1 MNLHLYYC
9 PGTCSFVPHVMLEL
23 VKESKGQDFS
33 STMITLRTGEHLK
46 PEYQAINP
54 RSQVPALIVDGQ
66 LVTQVVAITNFLNE
80 AFPEAKIFPSDPM
93 EKAQALSMFVWMNNT
108 VHPTFTRVFRSER
121 FGDEAG
127 KDGVKAMA
135 LEMFKTQLI
144 EIDKLVADGRPF
156 ICGNQLSPADLYAVA
171 FIRWAGMAGI
181 NPANYPQYQRYA
193 TAIAALPV
201 VARIMTKE
209 GINLNTYVGK

>member
-1 MNLHLYYC
+1 
-9 PGTCSFVPHVMLEL
+9 MLEL

-46 PEYQAINP
+46 PEFQAINP

-80 AFPEAKIFPSDPM
+80 AFPEAKIFPADPM

-144 EIDKLVADGRPF
+144 EIDKLVADGRSF

-193 TAIAALPV
+193 AAIAALPV
-201 VARIMTKE
+201 VDRIMTKE

>member
-66 LVTQVVAITNFLNE
+66 FL
-80 AFPEAKIFPSDPM
+80 
-93 EKAQALSMFVWMNNT
+93 
-108 VHPTFTRVFRSER
+108 
-121 FGDEAG
+121 
-127 KDGVKAMA
+127 
-135 LEMFKTQLI
+135 LI
-144 EIDKLVADGRPF
+144 ENAGVCKTRNRLRLYSKLR
-156 ICGNQLSPADLYAVA
+156 N
-171 FIRWAGMAGI
+171 R
-181 NPANYPQYQRYA
+181 
-193 TAIAALPV
+193 
-201 VARIMTKE
+201 
-209 GINLNTYVGK
+209 

>member
-1 MNLHLYYC
+1 
-9 PGTCSFVPHVMLEL
+9 MLEL

-80 AFPEAKIFPSDPM
+80 TFPEAGIFPSDPM

-144 EIDKLVADGRPF
+144 EIDKLVADGRSF

-193 TAIAALPV
+193 AAIAALPV
-201 VARIMTKE
+201 VDRIMTKE

>member
-54 RSQVPALIVDGQ
+54 RSQVPALIVDDQ

-80 AFPEAKIFPSDPM
+80 TFPEAKILPTDPM

-108 VHPTFTRVFRSER
+108 VHPTFTRIFRSER

-127 KDGVKAMA
+127 KDSVKAMA

-144 EIDKLVADGRPF
+144 EIDKLVANGRKF
-156 ICGNQLSPADLYAVA
+156 ISGNQLSPADIYAVT

-193 TAIAALPV
+193 AAVAALPA

-209 GINLNTYVGK
+209 GINLNTYVGN